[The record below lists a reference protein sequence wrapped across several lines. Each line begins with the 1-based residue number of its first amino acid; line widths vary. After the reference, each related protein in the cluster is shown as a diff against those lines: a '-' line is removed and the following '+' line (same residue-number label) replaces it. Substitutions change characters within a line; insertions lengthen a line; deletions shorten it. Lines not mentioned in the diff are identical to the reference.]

1 MVVESSRAPLCK
13 VSSANQRKEDRTKHT
28 ICSTKDQYIESNNAL
43 CDELDLLERSGYDR
57 HTFTSLFS
65 GMTAIIC
72 KLLDKKKAGDE
83 NDTKSYQPQFESL
96 GRCWRPCVCVLD
108 TFNQKLAFLLKK
120 HLSVVSEVTAENHL
134 ESGIPNIPNKIVR
147 S

>member
-1 MVVESSRAPLCK
+1 
-13 VSSANQRKEDRTKHT
+13 
-28 ICSTKDQYIESNNAL
+28 
-43 CDELDLLERSGYDR
+43 
-57 HTFTSLFS
+57 
-65 GMTAIIC
+65 MTAIIC